1 MKKPY
6 QPPRVEI
13 VPTDSP
19 DFLVTSGIPVT
30 EDPDP
35 GFGEI
40 KFF

>member
-6 QPPRVEI
+6 QPPTVEI
-13 VPTDSP
+13 VPSVSP
-19 DFLVTSGIPVT
+19 DFLVTSGLPIT